1 MQIKS
6 IYYHQY
12 HKFIILLTLFLA
24 AAITTGP
31 VYGFGLFLEPL
42 QNHFDWQK
50 SVIMASLSF
59 GAFGSITTPIVGRIL
74 DRSGSKIT
82 MTISLLFFSISYLL
96 RPMMSQ
102 IWHWYALS
110 LLQSI
115 SYSGTSNLPAGR
127 LIGIWFPKHRGRIYG
142 IATMGNNFGGLTVPL
157 FTGFYIAK
165 GEWQTGFLLIGGI
178 TLFISFLS
186 MLFISDTPQISK
198 KESINGLDSKTN
210 YLSGDTLQQTIKS
223 ETFYLIF
230 FSALLGTFLY
240 SAVLP
245 QMGDHLVSLNIDIK
259 MAPIYISMLA
269 TFGMTGKLIFGYLSE
284 KYTARFAMIL
294 SLTGQ
299 IIFLIMLST
308 VQNKNIIPIY
318 LAIFGIFMGGYGALF
333 SLVIQE
339 AFGLKNYGSIAGV
352 IGFSSIIPLFFGP
365 LLSGF
370 SFDYYGSYT
379 FSFIIISI
387 FFCFSI
393 LLLFL
398 VKLRNSKYPKYPIKP
413 NSNF

>member
-1 MQIKS
+1 
-6 IYYHQY
+6 
-12 HKFIILLTLFLA
+12 
-24 AAITTGP
+24 
-31 VYGFGLFLEPL
+31 
-42 QNHFDWQK
+42 
-50 SVIMASLSF
+50 MASLSF
-59 GAFGSITTPIVGRIL
+59 GAVGSITTPIVGRIL

-269 TFGMTGKLIFGYLSE
+269 TFGMTGKLIFGYFSE

-365 LLSGF
+365 LLSVF
-370 SFDYYGSYT
+370 SFDYYRIYT
-379 FSFIIISI
+379 FSYIIISI
-387 FFCFSI
+387 FFFFSI

-398 VKLRNSKYPKYPIKP
+398 IKLRNSKYPKYPIKP

>member
-59 GAFGSITTPIVGRIL
+59 GAVGSITTPIVGRIL

-178 TLFISFLS
+178 T
-186 MLFISDTPQISK
+186 
-198 KESINGLDSKTN
+198 
-210 YLSGDTLQQTIKS
+210 
-223 ETFYLIF
+223 
-230 FSALLGTFLY
+230 
-240 SAVLP
+240 
-245 QMGDHLVSLNIDIK
+245 
-259 MAPIYISMLA
+259 
-269 TFGMTGKLIFGYLSE
+269 
-284 KYTARFAMIL
+284 
-294 SLTGQ
+294 
-299 IIFLIMLST
+299 
-308 VQNKNIIPIY
+308 
-318 LAIFGIFMGGYGALF
+318 
-333 SLVIQE
+333 
-339 AFGLKNYGSIAGV
+339 
-352 IGFSSIIPLFFGP
+352 
-365 LLSGF
+365 
-370 SFDYYGSYT
+370 
-379 FSFIIISI
+379 
-387 FFCFSI
+387 
-393 LLLFL
+393 
-398 VKLRNSKYPKYPIKP
+398 
-413 NSNF
+413 

>member
-1 MQIKS
+1 
-6 IYYHQY
+6 
-12 HKFIILLTLFLA
+12 
-24 AAITTGP
+24 
-31 VYGFGLFLEPL
+31 
-42 QNHFDWQK
+42 
-50 SVIMASLSF
+50 
-59 GAFGSITTPIVGRIL
+59 
-74 DRSGSKIT
+74 
-82 MTISLLFFSISYLL
+82 
-96 RPMMSQ
+96 
-102 IWHWYALS
+102 
-110 LLQSI
+110 
-115 SYSGTSNLPAGR
+115 
-127 LIGIWFPKHRGRIYG
+127 
-142 IATMGNNFGGLTVPL
+142 
-157 FTGFYIAK
+157 
-165 GEWQTGFLLIGGI
+165 
-178 TLFISFLS
+178 

-198 KESINGLDSKTN
+198 KGNINELTSKTN

-223 ETFYLIF
+223 ETFYLLF

-245 QMGDHLVSLNIDIK
+245 QMGDHLVSLEIDIK

-269 TFGMTGKLIFGYLSE
+269 TFGMTGKLIFGYFSE

-318 LAIFGIFMGGYGALF
+318 LAVFGIFMGGYGALF

-379 FSFIIISI
+379 FSFLIISI
-387 FFCFSI
+387 FFSFSI